1 MVVSFPLLTPVDV
14 PSASGAAQGA
24 LGLNKAAESR
34 RMAASGECQML
45 LAKAIEG
52 DREREVRDP
61 SGPPANCLISRA
73 PRLLQTHSCPLSA
86 ETPMNLLDPESL
98 IP

>member
-1 MVVSFPLLTPVDV
+1 MVVKIPLLTPVDV
-14 PSASGAAQGA
+14 PSEPDAAQGA

-52 DREREVRDP
+52 DREREVRNP
-61 SGPPANCLISRA
+61 SGPPANSPISRA
-73 PRLLQTHSCPLSA
+73 PRLLQIQNCLLIA
-86 ETPMNLLDPESL
+86 ETTES
-98 IP
+98 I

>member
-1 MVVSFPLLTPVDV
+1 V
-14 PSASGAAQGA
+14 PSESDAAQGA

-61 SGPPANCLISRA
+61 SGPPADSLISTA

-86 ETPMNLLDPESL
+86 ETTESIRILRASQLDFCKVNGTAWT
-98 IP
+98 